1 MSPGATMERV
11 YHALKLQIM
20 RGDFAPGERIEPR
33 LLAQGVGTSATPVR
47 DALHRLAGERL
58 LESWH
63 HEGFRQP
70 ILAEAHLHD
79 LYVWSALLLRLA
91 LDGVRREPELRGEP
105 FGGLRGG
112 DYAAEVEA
120 LFRSIARLSANRE
133 LRHAVMSAIERSH
146 VARPAE
152 LRVDPGC
159 RDAAKAMDEDF
170 RFGRWSALRSKITR
184 FHRRRALLAG
194 RVVAELR
201 PREEPLR

>member
-1 MSPGATMERV
+1 MSPGTTMERV
-11 YHALKLQIM
+11 YQALKLRIM
-20 RGDFAPGERIEPR
+20 RGDFALGERLEPR
-33 LLAQGVGTSATPVR
+33 VLALDVGTSATPVR

-70 ILAEAHLHD
+70 ILAEADVHD
-79 LYVWSALLLRLA
+79 LHGWMASLLRLA
-91 LDGVRREPELRGEP
+91 LDGVLPEPGHGGEP
-105 FGGLRGG
+105 FGRLQGS
-112 DYAAEVEA
+112 DYTAEVET
-120 LFRSIARLSANRE
+120 LFRSIARLSDNRE

-146 VARPAE
+146 ITRPAE

-159 RDAAKAMDEDF
+159 RDAVRAMDEDF

-194 RVVAELR
+194 RVVAALR

>member
-11 YHALKLQIM
+11 YHLLKRQIM
-20 RGDFAPGERIEPR
+20 RGDFSPGERLEPR
-33 LLAQGVGTSATPVR
+33 LLAYDVGTSASPVR

-63 HEGFRQP
+63 QEGFRQP
-70 ILAEAHLHD
+70 ILAEADVHD
-79 LYVWSALLLRLA
+79 LYAWSATLLRLA
-91 LDGVRREPELRGEP
+91 LDGVPPIPPPQGEP
-105 FGGLRGG
+105 FGGLRNG
-112 DYAAEVEA
+112 DYGAEVEA
-120 LFRSIARLSANRE
+120 LFRSIARLSDNRE

-146 VARPAE
+146 VTRPAE

-159 RDAAKAMDEDF
+159 RDAVTAMDEDF

-184 FHRRRALLAG
+184 FHRRRAQFAG